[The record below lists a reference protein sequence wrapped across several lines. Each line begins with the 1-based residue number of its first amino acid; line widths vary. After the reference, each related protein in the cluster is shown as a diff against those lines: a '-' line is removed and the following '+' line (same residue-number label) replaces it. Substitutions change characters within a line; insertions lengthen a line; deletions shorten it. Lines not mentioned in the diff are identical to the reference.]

1 MRMLLQQ
8 QPVARDLR
16 IISAA
21 LKMISDMERI
31 GDQAADVAE
40 LTRYVADTVAQGRLH
55 ITKMAKAAV
64 MMVSESVEAFVQ
76 GDLDLA
82 HKVVAEDD
90 TVDNLFIQVRGE
102 LLQKLKEETGDPEA
116 ILDLMMI
123 VKYFERI
130 GDHAVNLAE
139 WVEYSITGQHKS
151 DEHHQDL

>member
-1 MRMLLQQ
+1 
-8 QPVARDLR
+8 
-16 IISAA
+16 
-21 LKMISDMERI
+21 
-31 GDQAADVAE
+31 
-40 LTRYVADTVAQGRLH
+40 
-55 ITKMAKAAV
+55 MAKAAV